1 MVAGEF
7 NMALR
12 NNEMLPKHAFVIAQF
27 IRDLHRLADIRAC
40 QLVFP
45 RLHHRCHMH
54 AVGHANVELHPLV
67 LSYVSRRKIRPINVA
82 CPSSRTC
89 PRKGCP
95 QGGRSDAAV
104 DLRPKLTWATL
115 TRLSEGGLNFSL
127 GF

>member
-45 RLHHRCHMH
+45 RLHNRCHMH

-67 LSYVSRRKIRPINVA
+67 LSYVSRRQIRTINVA

-89 PRKGCP
+89 PRN
-95 QGGRSDAAV
+95 GRWEETKYELKSLMRISYAV
-104 DLRPKLTWATL
+104 FCLHKQ
-115 TRLSEGGLNFSL
+115 
-127 GF
+127 